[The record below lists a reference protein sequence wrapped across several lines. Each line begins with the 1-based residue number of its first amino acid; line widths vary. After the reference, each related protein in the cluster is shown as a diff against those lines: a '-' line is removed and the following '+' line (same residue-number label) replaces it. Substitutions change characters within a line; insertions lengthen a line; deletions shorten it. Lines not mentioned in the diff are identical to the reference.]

1 MSSLQAH
8 LERHDLA
15 VNALEFRRDCPLCRA
30 ERVYGQLPSASL
42 VPPRACAA
50 MTAAVLAASAVAPG
64 AAAAVDG
71 QGVAASAP
79 ESPPPPQVS
88 DVAVG
93 GGGGAAP
100 VDGDHGAQQE
110 RAHADDQGADSV
122 PRPSERAPETG
133 SGSGAVAPSGVGAS
147 NPEPTAQP
155 DGDSAGSGDAATVQ
169 PAPAAE
175 PAGDSAPAG
184 RPDEPDRPADTPGPA
199 GRPDESDRPADTPGP
214 AAAPAPSQ
222 DEPAAPAPSHAP
234 SDTGRGTLSPGPPAS
249 PASGQA
255 VGADHSGGS
264 EEHRASGSKEH
275 AASTSGR
282 RSSSNSGGTAGGDR
296 GGARDADGSTDRGR
310 RTARDGE
317 VLVADA
323 TATRSDR
330 AGHRAEREETERP
343 AIYRVRPGDSLWR
356 IAGRHL
362 GSDATVTATA
372 QEVTRL
378 WELNRQRIGT
388 GNPDLIF
395 PGQTLRM

>member
-15 VNALEFRRDCPLCRA
+15 VSPLEFRRDCALCRA
-30 ERVYGQLPSASL
+30 ERVQGQLPSAAL

-50 MTAAVLAASAVAPG
+50 MTAAVLATSAVAPG
-64 AAAAVDG
+64 AAAAADG
-71 QGVAASAP
+71 QGVAAPAP
-79 ESPPPPQVS
+79 ASPPPPRVS

-100 VDGDHGAQQE
+100 VDGAGQE
-110 RAHADDQGADSV
+110 PADAGDQGPDSDS
-122 PRPSERAPETG
+122 RPSERVPETE
-133 SGSGAVAPSGVGAS
+133 SSSGAVAPSEVGVS
-147 NPEPTAQP
+147 TPEPTAPP
-155 DGDSAGSGDAATVQ
+155 DSGDSASSGDAATVQ

-175 PAGDSAPAG
+175 PAGDGAPAG
-184 RPDEPDRPADTPGPA
+184 RPDEPR
-199 GRPDESDRPADTPGP
+199 RADTPGP
-214 AAAPAPSQ
+214 AAAPAPLQ
-222 DEPAAPAPSHAP
+222 DEPAAPAPSHAQ

-249 PASGQA
+249 PTSGQA
-255 VGADHSGGS
+255 VGANHSGGS
-264 EEHRASGSKEH
+264 DEHPASGSEEHPASDSEEH
-275 AASTSGR
+275 AASTSER
-282 RSSSNSGGTAGGDR
+282 RSSSNSGGTASEDR
-296 GGARDADGSTDRGR
+296 GGARDARDEDGSTDRGR

-323 TATRSDR
+323 TASRSDR
-330 AGHRAEREETERP
+330 TARRVERETEEP
-343 AIYRVRPGDSLWR
+343 ATYRVRPGDSLWR
-356 IAGRHL
+356 IAERHL

-378 WELNRQRIGT
+378 WELNRQHIGT

>member
-15 VNALEFRRDCPLCRA
+15 VSPLEFRRDCALCRA
-30 ERVYGQLPSASL
+30 ERVQGQLPSASL

-50 MTAAVLAASAVAPG
+50 MTAAVLATSAVAPG
-64 AAAAVDG
+64 VAAAADG
-71 QGVAASAP
+71 QGVAAPAP
-79 ESPPPPQVS
+79 ASPPPPQVS

-100 VDGDHGAQQE
+100 VDGDHGAVQP
-110 RAHADDQGADSV
+110 AGASDQGPDSD
-122 PRPSERAPETG
+122 PRRSERAPETE

-147 NPEPTAQP
+147 NPEPTALP
-155 DGDSAGSGDAATVQ
+155 DSGDSAGLGDAATVQ

-175 PAGDSAPAG
+175 PAVDSDPTG
-184 RPDEPDRPADTPGPA
+184 RPDEPDRPADTPGA
-199 GRPDESDRPADTPGP
+199 
-214 AAAPAPSQ
+214 AAAPAPLP
-222 DEPAAPAPSHAP
+222 DEPASPAPSHAQP
-234 SDTGRGTLSPGPPAS
+234 DTGRGTPSPGPPAS

-264 EEHRASGSKEH
+264 EEHPAPDAQEH
-275 AASTSGR
+275 PASTSER

-296 GGARDADGSTDRGR
+296 GGARDARDEDGSTDRDR
-310 RTARDGE
+310 RTAHDGE

-323 TATRSDR
+323 AASRSDR
-330 AGHRAEREETERP
+330 TARRAEREETEQP
-343 AIYRVRPGDSLWR
+343 ATYRVRPGDSLWR

-362 GSDATVTATA
+362 GPDATATTTA